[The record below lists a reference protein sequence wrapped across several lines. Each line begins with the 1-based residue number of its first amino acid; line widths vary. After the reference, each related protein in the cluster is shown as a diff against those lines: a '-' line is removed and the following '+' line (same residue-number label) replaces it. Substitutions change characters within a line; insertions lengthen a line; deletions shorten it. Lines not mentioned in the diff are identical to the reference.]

1 MGFFKK
7 QLLDIIQWLDE
18 SSNTLVYMFPMED
31 QEIQN
36 GAQLTVRPGQV
47 AIFVEQGQ
55 IADVFGPGMYNL
67 ETKNLPLLSDLKGW
81 AYGFKSPFKSDV
93 YFLNMKEFLNNKWGT
108 NNPVWIPDSQFGQVQ
123 VRAHGNY
130 AFKIE
135 NPVVFLTNIVGTK
148 SRYRLEDITEQ
159 LRGFIVNQFTDIIGS
174 LQLTVTQIA
183 SNYNEI
189 AAALSDTLGEPFG
202 KLGLS
207 VTHFTIGNI
216 GLPEEIEKHLKELTG
231 MNILGSVQNDKLSKI
246 QILKQLE
253 IMGKSTENDGLNAMM
268 QNGMGLGMG
277 LHMGNAFAGGL
288 NQMNANQ
295 MAQAAAMNAQPV
307 STPVAP
313 ATPAGELM
321 PCPNCQSMIKQGSK
335 FCPECGQKIEVV
347 EKKRFCTG
355 CGKPIEG
362 GVKFCPECGT
372 KIGE

>member
-1 MGFFKK
+1 M
-7 QLLDIIQWLDE
+7 
-18 SSNTLVYMFPMED
+18 
-31 QEIQN
+31 
-36 GAQLTVRPGQV
+36 
-47 AIFVEQGQ
+47 
-55 IADVFGPGMYNL
+55 
-67 ETKNLPLLSDLKGW
+67 
-81 AYGFKSPFKSDV
+81 
-93 YFLNMKEFLNNKWGT
+93 
-108 NNPVWIPDSQFGQVQ
+108 Q

-135 NPVVFLTNIVGTK
+135 NPLVFLTNIVGTK

-174 LQLTVTQIA
+174 LNLTVTQIA

-189 AAALSDTLGEPFG
+189 AAALSETLGEPFA

-253 IMGKSTENDGLNAMM
+253 IMSKSTENDGLNAMM

-288 NQMNANQ
+288 NQMTASQVAAQQ
-295 MAQAAAMNAQPV
+295 MAQSTVVNTPNSNQQAVAA
-307 STPVAP
+307 
-313 ATPAGELM
+313 GDLM
-321 PCPNCQSMIKQGSK
+321 PCGNCQSMIKKTSK
-335 FCPECGQKIEVV
+335 FCPECGQKVTVV
-347 EKKRFCTG
+347 EKKKFCTE
-355 CGKPIEG
+355 CGTPAEP
-362 GVKFCPECGT
+362 GVKFCVECGT
-372 KIGE
+372 KLGE